1 MPFFVV
7 AYPSFSAAERA
18 WIDRVRSKHDA
29 AKHRLVPPHVTLV
42 FGSSALGGDA
52 LASQVAAAARHVEPF
67 VASFREL
74 RAVRDSQSPASH
86 VFLVC
91 DEGRDELVAL
101 HDRLYEGPL
110 ASELRSDIPF
120 VPHVTVGECSSMPAA
135 VALAGEL
142 SVEPTD
148 SEGGSAGVPSARRPI
163 DLRGRVEQLFV
174 LSLEGDAVVETS
186 AIALGIGAPKPVR

>member
-7 AYPSFSAAERA
+7 AYPSFSPAERA
-18 WIDRVRSKHDA
+18 WIDRVRAKHDA

-52 LASQVAAAARHVEPF
+52 LASQVAAAARYVEPF

-86 VFLVC
+86 VFLAC
-91 DEGRDELVAL
+91 EDGRDELVAL

-110 ASELRSDIPF
+110 ASELRSDIPY
-120 VPHVTVGECSSMPAA
+120 VPHVTIGEFGNMPGA

-142 SVEPTD
+142 SAE
-148 SEGGSAGVPSARRPI
+148 PI
-163 DLRGRVEQLFV
+163 DLRGRVDQLVV
-174 LSLEGDAVVETS
+174 LSLEGDAVVATN
-186 AIALGIGAPKPVR
+186 AIALGLGAPNPVR